1 MFVTIA
7 QVVMMVAQ
15 RDQRIMATHP
25 PGSLERG
32 AWDRLKVLLP
42 KALELAILGD
52 ARANI
57 EEIAS
62 PDVLQFFE
70 EFRHE
75 YENVASIMAEMSS

>member
-1 MFVTIA
+1 MFLTIA
-7 QVVMMVAQ
+7 QVVLMVAQ
-15 RDQRIMATHP
+15 RDQRVMAAHA

-52 ARANI
+52 ARASI

-62 PDVLQFFE
+62 PEVLQFFE
-70 EFRHE
+70 EFRHQ
-75 YENVASIMAEMSS
+75 YENVSAIMEELT